1 MGRGPEYRLGRLN
14 GRWVVTWWE
23 EGRRRRY
30 RLSEGIARA
39 QADAEL
45 DTFVRNREKVF
56 SAEIVTVSD
65 VFPAYL
71 RDRELDGKSVEKQR
85 HSWKALN
92 PIFGHLRPGEVDKA
106 VCRSYVRMRSSQG
119 RSVGTSWTDLSVLR
133 AALNWAARDKK
144 IVKAPFIFL
153 PQPPKPKDR
162 HLTREE
168 ARRLHASA
176 GSHHIQMFITLA
188 LATAGR
194 VSALLELEWP
204 RVDFD
209 RSLIDLRT
217 VEQNR
222 VKRRAIV
229 PMNASLRAA
238 LLEAKT
244 GAMTNHVIEWNGQRV
259 RSVKRAFAR
268 AVERANLRDV
278 TPHTLRHTAAV
289 WMAEAGLSMSLIAQ
303 FLGHADSRTTER
315 IYARYSPEYLR
326 RGSEALEMPTATR
339 LPAKRG
345 VPVGP
350 SNLIE
355 GTLQKPE
362 PTRTD

>member
-1 MGRGPEYRLGRLN
+1 MGRGPKYRLGKLN
-14 GRWVVTWWE
+14 GRYVVTWKE
-23 EGRRRRY
+23 EGRRPRH
-30 RLSEGIARA
+30 RLSKDITRS

-45 DTFVRNREKVF
+45 DTFVRDREKVF
-56 SAEIVTVSD
+56 SAEIETIAD
-65 VFPAYL
+65 LFPAYL
-71 RDRELDGKSVEKQR
+71 RDRELDGKPVAKQE
-85 HSWKALN
+85 HSWKALS
-92 PIFGHLRPGEVDKA
+92 PVFGHLRPGEVDKA
-106 VCRSYVRMRSSQG
+106 VCRAYVKARSGLG
-119 RSVGTSWTDLSVLR
+119 RSVGTSWTELSVLR
-133 AALNWAARDKK
+133 AALNWAAKDKK
-144 IVKAPFIFL
+144 IIKAPFIFL

-168 ARRLHASA
+168 AGRLHASA

-217 VEQNR
+217 IEQNR

-229 PMNASLRAA
+229 PMNASLRTA
-238 LLEAKT
+238 LLEAKA
-244 GAMTNHVIEWNGQRV
+244 GAMTDHVIEWHGQRV
-259 RSVKRAFAR
+259 RSIKRAFAR
-268 AVERANLRDV
+268 AAERASLEDV

-303 FLGHADSRTTER
+303 FLGHSDSRTTER
-315 IYARYSPEYLR
+315 IYARFSPDYLR
-326 RGSEALEMPTATR
+326 RGSDALEMPTTTR

-345 VPVGP
+345 VPVGS
-350 SNLIE
+350 SNLIQSPDAE
-355 GTLQKPE
+355 LEHPKA
-362 PTRTD
+362 D